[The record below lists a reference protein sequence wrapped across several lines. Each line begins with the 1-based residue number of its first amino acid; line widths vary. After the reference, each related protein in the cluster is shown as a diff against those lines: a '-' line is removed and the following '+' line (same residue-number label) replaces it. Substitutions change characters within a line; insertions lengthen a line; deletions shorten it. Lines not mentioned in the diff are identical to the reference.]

1 MCTCRASTSLAP
13 LYSPCASSAFGWGS
27 KPNSRSAPAPVESSP
42 GPRTHCPFNRVFILE
57 TAGLHFEPYGSK
69 SRSRGTMHRA
79 GVVLLWSSRAIHSR
93 AARCT
98 LGHVTHFTS
107 RRSCAVGPLHPRSSS
122 SSAPCLFSCG
132 KWIRAVSYVCQYSN
146 MSSHMITL
154 AHPCRSI
161 AAR

>member
-1 MCTCRASTSLAP
+1 
-13 LYSPCASSAFGWGS
+13 
-27 KPNSRSAPAPVESSP
+27 
-42 GPRTHCPFNRVFILE
+42 
-57 TAGLHFEPYGSK
+57 
-69 SRSRGTMHRA
+69 MHRA
-79 GVVLLWSSRAIHSR
+79 AVVVLWSSRDIHSG

-107 RRSCAVGPLHPRSSS
+107 RKSCAVGPPHPRISS

-132 KWIRAVSYVCQYSN
+132 KWITAVSYVCQYSN
-146 MSSHMITL
+146 MSSHMINL

>member
-1 MCTCRASTSLAP
+1 
-13 LYSPCASSAFGWGS
+13 
-27 KPNSRSAPAPVESSP
+27 
-42 GPRTHCPFNRVFILE
+42 
-57 TAGLHFEPYGSK
+57 
-69 SRSRGTMHRA
+69 MHRA
-79 GVVLLWSSRAIHSR
+79 GGVVLLWSSRAIHSR

-107 RRSCAVGPLHPRSSS
+107 RRSCAVGPLHPRISS

-146 MSSHMITL
+146 MSIHMINL